1 MSHKIIFVW
10 NFHFTK
16 MFALLKKSKTVDIL
30 LQWQSFINCR
40 LQGIRN
46 IRQEVPR
53 SELGRIQLVTTNPRT
68 RRTFKETAEP
78 FCLHPPRCNPVYP
91 YRTADGSCN
100 NLFNPI
106 LGKAFTPQSR
116 ILPNAYDNC
125 KSDCSQK
132 FNSNLKNSL
141 KKAHSLWKHQK
152 IVLVKCVFLP
162 SYFPCP
168 QSCRSS
174 RWILLFERPI
184 F

>member
-1 MSHKIIFVW
+1 MLAKARGRDDAAHMVVSDPVI
-10 NFHFTK
+10 
-16 MFALLKKSKTVDIL
+16 S
-30 LQWQSFINCR
+30 QSFQRAMSPVCYEIP
-40 LQGIRN
+40 
-46 IRQEVPR
+46 V
-53 SELGRIQLVTTNPRT
+53 
-68 RRTFKETAEP
+68 
-78 FCLHPPRCNPVYP
+78 CNPQDP

-152 IVLVKCVFLP
+152 IVLVKCVFLQVI
-162 SYFPCP
+162 SLVRNLVDQVGEFFSLRD
-168 QSCRSS
+168 QFFRKKIQNVGGK
-174 RWILLFERPI
+174 ILI
-184 F
+184 NGN